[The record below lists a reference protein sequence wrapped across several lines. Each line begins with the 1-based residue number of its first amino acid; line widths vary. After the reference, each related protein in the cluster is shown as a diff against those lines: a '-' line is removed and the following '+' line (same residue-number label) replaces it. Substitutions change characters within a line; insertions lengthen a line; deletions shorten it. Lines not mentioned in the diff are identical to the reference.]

1 MIRRNRR
8 EAARRNGP
16 HFSLL
21 LVAAVCCLA
30 GSVAAAAEPVTLT
43 VHGWRVTIGE
53 NSIELAKAGSTPTPG
68 PVVPGPVVPG
78 PTPPPGPTPA
88 PELPEG
94 VFGAAKQARQWAL
107 EVTSPTRTADCLAVA
122 EACETVAAD
131 AAAGKLEGLVP
142 GLTAQNVAT
151 AFLAEITRRL
161 GNEGQRP
168 WLSFGDKMGAV
179 AKAAFL
185 ANKLSGGKEWAVFLR
200 EIAAGL
206 RAAK

>member
-1 MIRRNRR
+1 MNRHNRR

-16 HFSLL
+16 HTSLL

-30 GSVAAAAEPVTLT
+30 VSAASAAEPVTLT
-43 VHGWRVTIGE
+43 VHGWRVTITE
-53 NSIELAKAGSTPTPG
+53 TAIDLAKAGATPG

-94 VFGAAKQARQWAL
+94 VFGAAKQARKWAL

-122 EACETVAAD
+122 EACEAVAAAAD
-131 AAAGKLEGLVP
+131 AGTHNGLMSAI
-142 GLTAQNVAT
+142 TAQNVAN

-168 WLSFGDKMGAV
+168 WLSFGSKMGEV
-179 AKAAFL
+179 AKVAYL
-185 ANKLSGGKEWAVFLR
+185 ANKLAGGKEWAVLLR
-200 EIAAGL
+200 EIAAGV